1 MTPEALIQHCRDQQT
16 LTKKPD
22 AQVGFLIP
30 GHMTGLRRKRLCPGG
45 PLGEP
50 VGEPREG
57 FVMVFFDS
65 REVIAYLERKLR
77 PVILRREARRL

>member
-1 MTPEALIQHCRDQQT
+1 MTPEAMLKHCFDQQQIT
-16 LTKKPD
+16 GKPD

-30 GHMTGLRRKRLCPGG
+30 GHMAGVRRKRLCPGG

-65 REVIAYLERKLR
+65 REVVKYLNKKG
-77 PVILRREARRL
+77 VA